1 MDKKEY
7 SFVYIRYKFS
17 NVMLLPVCLFLL
29 VIADRF
35 EQIDSIIVKVICN
48 ILAVLI
54 LILIY
59 NRASNHIFQRNGK
72 INMIDSKRILLI
84 LGTKVTEINIHDI
97 EKVMVSINKQ
107 FRSRHIELIIKTT
120 EYNKIKIVSK
130 RYFNGEDLSNHAFM
144 NVFYDIK
151 SVDSGLYF
159 ESAFDGTFLTL
170 ERNRNAK

>member
-48 ILAVLI
+48 VLAVLI

-59 NRASNHIFQRNGK
+59 NRVSNYIFQRNGK
-72 INMIDSKRILLI
+72 IDMIDSKRILLI
-84 LGTKVTEINIHDI
+84 LGTKVTEINIHNI

-130 RYFNGEDLSNHAFM
+130 RYFNEEDLSNHAFM